1 MLKLKGAEI
10 ALSSANNVGSANAVR
25 VYNNTGADSLL
36 TVAATGGGTSE
47 YAGTVTL
54 RTGQTITITKQPT
67 DTIASGTG
75 TMRAVAIAFHY

>member
-1 MLKLKGAEI
+1 MVKLKGAEI

-25 VYNNTGADSLL
+25 VYNNTASDSLL
-36 TVAATGGGTSE
+36 TVAATAGTSE

-54 RTGQTITITKQPT
+54 RTGQTITITKQPA

-75 TMRAVAIAFHY
+75 TMRAVAVAFHY

>member
-1 MLKLKGAEI
+1 MVKLKGAEI

-25 VYNNTGADSLL
+25 VYNNTSDDSLL
-36 TVAATGGGTSE
+36 TVAASAGTSE

-54 RTGQTITITKQPT
+54 KAGQTITITKQPA

-75 TMRAVAIAFHY
+75 TMRAVAVAFHY

>member
-1 MLKLKGAEI
+1 MVKLKGAEI

-25 VYNNTGADSLL
+25 VYNNTGSDSLL
-36 TVAATGGGTSE
+36 TVAAASGTSE

-75 TMRAVAIAFHY
+75 TMRAVAVAFHY

>member
-1 MLKLKGAEI
+1 MVKLKGAEV

-25 VYNNTGADSLL
+25 VYNNTASDSLL
-36 TVAATGGGTSE
+36 TVAATAGTSE

-54 RTGQTITITKQPT
+54 RTGQTITITKQPL

-75 TMRAVAIAFHY
+75 TMRAVAVAFHY